1 MSLRDVDIR
10 YPLHEWLLEAHAP
23 VDDTVIIHELQI
35 PRPSARV
42 DMAVV
47 NGEICGFEI
56 KSDVDGLSRLPR
68 QVRAFNAVFDRVTIV
83 TTRKHVTN
91 ATKLVPRWWGILV
104 SDAADGFCYEQ
115 QSLENP
121 DRDVRA
127 LLHIFS
133 RAELCEIL
141 TAHKLSRGL
150 KSKRKSVLV
159 TEIADLLTTDELLFA
174 ARHTLK
180 RRYRF
185 QPPSSS
191 SYC

>member
-10 YPLHEWLLEAHAP
+10 HPLHAWLLEAHAP
-23 VDDTVIIHELQI
+23 LDDTVIIHELQI

-42 DMAVV
+42 DLAVV

-83 TTRKHVTN
+83 TTRKHV
-91 ATKLVPRWWGILV
+91 ASAAMLVPHWWGILI
-104 SDAADGFCYEQ
+104 SDASEGFQYEQ
-115 QSLENP
+115 QSLDNP
-121 DRDVRA
+121 GRDVQA

-133 RAELCEIL
+133 RAELCDIL
-141 TAHKLSRGL
+141 TAHNLSRGL
-150 KSKRKSVLV
+150 KSKPKAALV
-159 TEIADLLTTDELLFA
+159 GAIADLLTTDQLLFA

-180 RRYRF
+180 RRYKF